1 MSRSNY
7 SLHKRSASIRA
18 AAGGV
23 PCSPPPDNLNDSR
36 ESLTG
41 LTMDALPT
49 VVFDTKSYDRE
60 SLQGSTPHGE
70 IDWRFLEMRLS
81 PETALL
87 ARGARAACVFVNDQ
101 ANRAALE
108 IFSSLG
114 VKHIALRCAGFNS
127 VDLVAAK
134 ELGLS
139 VTRVPAYS
147 PNAVAEHAVA
157 LLLALN
163 RKIPRASN
171 RVRDANFS
179 LNGLVGF
186 DLHGKTAGI
195 FGTGKIGRV
204 AAQIL
209 RGFGMK
215 VLAYDPFPLPEWARE
230 NGVEYC
236 DAKTLARESSVISL
250 HAPLT
255 PETHHIIRADTL
267 ELMKPGTILINVS
280 RGALIDTHALIDAL
294 KCGRLGGVGLDV
306 YEEEEG
312 VFFEDLSGQILQDDE
327 LARLLTFPNVLIT
340 AHQAFLTHEALREIG
355 RVTVANLIAFAA
367 GRPFLPETSL
377 EPQS

>member
-1 MSRSNY
+1 MS
-7 SLHKRSASIRA
+7 
-18 AAGGV
+18 
-23 PCSPPPDNLNDSR
+23 
-36 ESLTG
+36 
-41 LTMDALPT
+41 ALPT
-49 VVFDTKSYDRE
+49 VVFDTKRYDRV
-60 SLQGSTPHGE
+60 SLENATPNGDVE
-70 IDWRFLEMRLS
+70 WRFLDMRLS
-81 PETALL
+81 VETAPL
-87 ARGARAACVFVNDQ
+87 ARGARAACVFVNDH
-101 ANRAALE
+101 ADRAALE
-108 IFSSLG
+108 ILHSLG
-114 VKHIALRCAGFNS
+114 IRHIALRCAGFNA
-127 VDLVAAK
+127 VDLAAAK

-147 PNAVAEHAVA
+147 PYAVAEHAVA

-186 DLHGKTAGI
+186 DLHGKTAGVV
-195 FGTGKIGRV
+195 GTGKIGRV
-204 AAQIL
+204 TAQIL

-215 VLAYDPFPLPEWARE
+215 VLAYDPYPAPEWAKE
-230 NGVEYC
+230 FGVEYC
-236 DAKTLARESSVISL
+236 DPKTLARESSVISL

-340 AHQAFLTHEALREIG
+340 AHQAFLTQEALAEIA
-355 RVTVANLIAFAA
+355 RVTVANLTAFNTGAA
-367 GRPFLPETSL
+367 FLDGTTL
-377 EPQS
+377 